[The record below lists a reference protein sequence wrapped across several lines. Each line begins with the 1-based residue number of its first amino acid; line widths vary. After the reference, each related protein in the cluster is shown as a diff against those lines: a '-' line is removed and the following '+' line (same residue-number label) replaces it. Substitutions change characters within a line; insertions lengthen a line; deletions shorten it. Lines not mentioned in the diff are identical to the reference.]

1 MYFFSLLVCGFSLV
15 LSFLLVRQEKVEAEL
30 AVMKQMEYERSKQ
43 YEQSKENIDLINIK
57 CHDLRHQIRQLKKD
71 ISNVNEKELE
81 SIEHQIRIYD
91 TKVKTGNIALDTI
104 LTEKSLICQ
113 KNSIL
118 FDCIIDGQLL
128 HFIPEEEIYSL
139 FGNIIDNAIESTMKV
154 EEKDFRIITLKISS
168 AVGGVYI
175 MQENPYAGEI
185 EIKNGLPVT
194 KKNADYHGFGM
205 KSIRNIVDRH
215 NGILKIDADKNSFR
229 LQIFF
234 SELS

>member
-1 MYFFSLLVCGFSLV
+1 
-15 LSFLLVRQEKVEAEL
+15 
-30 AVMKQMEYERSKQ
+30 
-43 YEQSKENIDLINIK
+43 
-57 CHDLRHQIRQLKKD
+57 
-71 ISNVNEKELE
+71 
-81 SIEHQIRIYD
+81 
-91 TKVKTGNIALDTI
+91 
-104 LTEKSLICQ
+104 
-113 KNSIL
+113 
-118 FDCIIDGQLL
+118 
-128 HFIPEEEIYSL
+128 
-139 FGNIIDNAIESTMKV
+139 MKV